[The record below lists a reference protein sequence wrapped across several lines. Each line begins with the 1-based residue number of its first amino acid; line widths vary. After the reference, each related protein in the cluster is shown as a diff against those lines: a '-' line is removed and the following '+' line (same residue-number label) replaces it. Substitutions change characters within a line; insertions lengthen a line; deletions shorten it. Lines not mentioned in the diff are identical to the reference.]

1 MWGRAVLISGL
12 CEHNFFPIHEDILKH
27 AQFHV
32 WVQTYP
38 QLHVCIT
45 KYLSFHVCW
54 MICQPLPVFIT
65 IYPWLHVDN
74 YASLNVPHHRVGVTI
89 YPPPRHAGFG
99 NLSSTSC
106 MCHDQSTTSPPFILV
121 WESCKIEGCV
131 TVRGTSVFQYKPSS
145 CCNW

>member
-1 MWGRAVLISGL
+1 MGGKAVLISGL
-12 CEHNFFPIHEDILKH
+12 CLHNLSPIHEDILKH

-45 KYLSFHVCW
+45 KYLSFHVCL

-65 IYPWLHVDN
+65 IYPWLHV
-74 YASLNVPHHRVGVTI
+74 SLNVPNNHVGVTI
-89 YPPPRHAGFG
+89 YPLQCHAGVR
-99 NLSSTSC
+99 NLSNTPC
-106 MCHDQSTTSPPFILV
+106 MCHDQSTTSPPYILV
-121 WESCKIEGCV
+121 WESFKIEGCV
-131 TVRGTSVFQYKPSS
+131 TVRGTSGFQDKPSS